1 MKKSVTISREDL
13 KNKNYK
19 ARTIKTS
26 GNPPEK
32 RKDVKVVASVL
43 AKLV

>member
-19 ARTIKTS
+19 ARTTKTS
-26 GNPPEK
+26 GTPPEK
-32 RKDVKVVASVL
+32 RKDAKSVASVL